1 MAWYDTGTV
10 SVTNGSATVTGS
22 GTNFVSGA
30 QVGEGF
36 YGPDGRLYEIQAIV
50 SATSLTL
57 ADNYLGSTQSG
68 QVYKIVPTQSLVAN
82 LASQVS
88 TLISDFQT
96 VADEAGEGKFADGS
110 AASPGITFTQD
121 QDTGFF
127 RDTANEIGISIGGAK
142 KAEFNSSGV
151 DVTGTITSD
160 GLTVDGGA
168 GIKTT
173 PYGWGS
179 NFGSLDVGNG
189 GSFSSYDAGGFPS
202 VYITS
207 NAYNNNTNWIANVT
221 DQSCLLTL
229 EGTTGNIK
237 FSASTSDTAAGSPV
251 TFVEHMR
258 IASNGDVSFY
268 EDTGTTPKF
277 FWDASAEALGIGTTS
292 PASKLQLN
300 TSSAS
305 DTALT
310 VSNTVASTVA
320 TQSSNGSFYLYNYGA
335 YNLIFGTNATE
346 RMRID
351 SSGNVGIGTS
361 SVSSVFG
368 TTVKIFSSGSG
379 GTLDIGGSS
388 VNLRMFGSEGLSLGG
403 VAMST
408 NHPLAFY
415 TNDAERMRIDSSGRV
430 GIGTTSPQSDLEIQS
445 KTTGTDAVIS
455 LTAAG
460 TRRYQIKAL
469 TSVGA
474 LAFVDESL
482 ASERMRITSTGS
494 VGIGTS
500 SPSQKLH
507 LVDSDPKIQ
516 LTRTSDFYYGQ
527 LSADGFAA
535 FTNANGSAPVIFK
548 TASNER
554 MRIDSSGNLLVGTPS
569 TAISN
574 EGAVIFPSGVM
585 TITNDGGRPLRLNRK
600 TSDGDILQFDQD
612 GAPVG
617 SIGANGGD
625 LYIGTGDT
633 TLKFVDGAD
642 LIAPTGT
649 EAATRDGLIS
659 FGNSSNRFKDL
670 YLSGGV
676 YLGGT
681 GAANYLDDYEEGTWT
696 PVPVDAATGGN
707 EGSASQ
713 SRGIYTKVGNLVT
726 VTVSLV
732 NIDTTGMT
740 AGNDFRVGG
749 LPFTAQSYT
758 TPNMFFSGGVWG
770 AYIAHTGT
778 LTATV
783 ADNEDTIRL
792 TEFGDNANTDTV
804 TVSQVTSGTADLY
817 FNITYRTSA

>member
-430 GIGTTSPQSDLEIQS
+430 GIGTSSPQSDLEIQS

-482 ASERMRITSTGS
+482 ASERMRIDSSGR

-554 MRIDSSGNLLVGTPS
+554 MRIDSSGNLLVGTTTNSGLLTGDS
-569 TAISN
+569 TNTGFGA
-574 EGAVIFPSGVM
+574 EGSG
-585 TITNDGGRPLRLNRK
+585 TIYNQVNAGPNCYMSKASGY
-600 TSDGDILQFDQD
+600 
-612 GAPVG
+612 
-617 SIGANGGD
+617 ANGG
-625 LYIGTGDT
+625 YFSFYVAGSVVGTIT
-633 TLKFVDGAD
+633 TNGSATAYNTSSDYRLKENVEP
-642 LIAPTGT
+642 L
-649 EAATRDGLIS
+649 
-659 FGNSSNRFKDL
+659 
-670 YLSGGV
+670 
-676 YLGGT
+676 T
-681 GAANYLDDYEEGTWT
+681 GAADRVLALKPSRFNFIADPDKVVDGFIAHEAQAV
-696 PVPVDAATGGN
+696 VPEAVTGEKDAVDADGKPQYQGID
-707 EGSASQ
+707 Q
-713 SRGIYTKVGNLVT
+713 SKLVP
-726 VTVSLV
+726 L
-732 NIDTTGMT
+732 
-740 AGNDFRVGG
+740 
-749 LPFTAQSYT
+749 
-758 TPNMFFSGGVWG
+758 
-770 AYIAHTGT
+770 
-778 LTATV
+778 LTA
-783 ADNEDTIRL
+783 ALQEALKRIEALEAQLNP
-792 TEFGDNANTDTV
+792 
-804 TVSQVTSGTADLY
+804 
-817 FNITYRTSA
+817 